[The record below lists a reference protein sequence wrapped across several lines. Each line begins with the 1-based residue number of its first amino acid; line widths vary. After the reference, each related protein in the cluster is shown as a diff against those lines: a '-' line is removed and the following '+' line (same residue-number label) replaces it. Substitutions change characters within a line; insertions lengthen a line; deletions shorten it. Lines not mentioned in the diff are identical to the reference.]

1 MVVVVA
7 VSSLSPI
14 LLSLSAQ
21 DGEKVSDQD
30 YNCYNYPSAGLRT
43 LWTQVQDTLTK
54 ELPPAGARPPLSISK
69 LSLLPTSPP
78 SPPTPQLQSPLSVFL
93 PLSFPAA
100 LGNCSFSLDCPP
112 ALSAI
117 ISSPRISIHDAVHAH
132 QGETPPSQ
140 NLWDIGNR

>member
-1 MVVVVA
+1 MVA

-14 LLSLSAQ
+14 LLSLNAQ
-21 DGEKVSDQD
+21 DRKKVSDQD

-54 ELPPAGARPPLSISK
+54 EPPQQVPDLRRPSRNCLFSP
-69 LSLLPTSPP
+69 PPP
-78 SPPTPQLQSPLSVFL
+78 SPPTPQLQSPLFVFL

-100 LGNCSFSLDCPP
+100 LGNCSFSLDCPR
-112 ALSAI
+112 ALSAT

-132 QGETPPSQ
+132 QGETLPSQ
-140 NLWDIGNR
+140 NLWDVGNR